1 MSTIEKALDSMGGS
15 RTPKVPAAVPPN
27 SIERTGANKAPSDDP
42 PRSTGPFT
50 LMEHSA
56 SSHDRTAVVI
66 PFDEL
71 QAKGFLTPAIPRGT
85 TAEEFRT
92 IKRPLLKNI
101 AGQAATQIGNAN
113 LIMVTS
119 ALEGD
124 GKTYCSLNLAMSI
137 AMEQDKTVLYV
148 DADVLKASA
157 GKLLGIPPNTP
168 GLIDILM
175 DDTTEPEDV
184 ILSTNMD
191 KLNILPAGTSHE
203 RATELLAGNGMQRL
217 MMELSDRYA
226 DRVIVFDSS
235 PLLLTTE
242 SAVLASFMGQIVFVA
257 AANITPRH
265 AVQEALEQIGPEKM
279 VTVMLNKAPRRHFN
293 LFGIGHSYGYGY
305 GYGYGHRESAPDP
318 RLTGAGN
325 GG

>member
-1 MSTIEKALDSMGGS
+1 
-15 RTPKVPAAVPPN
+15 
-27 SIERTGANKAPSDDP
+27 
-42 PRSTGPFT
+42 
-50 LMEHSA
+50 MEHSA

-101 AGQAATQIGNAN
+101 AGQVATQIGNAN

-157 GKLLGIPPNTP
+157 GKLLGIPP
-168 GLIDILM
+168 I
-175 DDTTEPEDV
+175 
-184 ILSTNMD
+184 
-191 KLNILPAGTSHE
+191 
-203 RATELLAGNGMQRL
+203 
-217 MMELSDRYA
+217 
-226 DRVIVFDSS
+226 
-235 PLLLTTE
+235 
-242 SAVLASFMGQIVFVA
+242 
-257 AANITPRH
+257 PR
-265 AVQEALEQIGPEKM
+265 G
-279 VTVMLNKAPRRHFN
+279 
-293 LFGIGHSYGYGY
+293 
-305 GYGYGHRESAPDP
+305 
-318 RLTGAGN
+318 
-325 GG
+325 